1 MHRTFTGQIAAQRI
15 AELHQ
20 AAERWRLCK
29 RQTAPEAARPRRRSA
44 SPCGDPARPPPD
56 RPEPTRLAAA

>member
-1 MHRTFTGQIAAQRI
+1 MHPTFTGQIAAQRI

-29 RQTAPEAARPRRRSA
+29 RQTAAEAARPRRRVRVRLTLRRS
-44 SPCGDPARPPPD
+44 RPVV
-56 RPEPTRLAAA
+56 A